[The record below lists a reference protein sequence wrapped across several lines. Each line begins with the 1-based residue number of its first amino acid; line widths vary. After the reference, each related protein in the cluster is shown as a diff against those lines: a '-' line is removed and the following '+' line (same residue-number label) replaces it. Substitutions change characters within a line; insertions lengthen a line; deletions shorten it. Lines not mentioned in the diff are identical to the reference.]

1 MFHARAV
8 PETSYERASE
18 VAAALA
24 IANAGP
30 EKILPRFAARW
41 VARTNAWCAETYA
54 QWGEQPIGSWRR
66 RLRDLGAWA
75 LDRIPPEETTLGGLP
90 PVISSV
96 EVAYPQSADVRVVRR
111 LLREELLGAKADLT
125 RRRAWTNA
133 GIAPLLLPLALT
145 PLSNVPIYWIGWRA
159 WTQMRASKNGVAAR
173 DFLASSAPLA
183 GDDGYDASS
192 ITTRCARLD
201 DETYAEDGDTVCCRV
216 ESTGAGP
223 RVMFVPCAL
232 LDAADE
238 PLRAC
243 NRAGG
248 VASSFQSIHEDTER
262 GLSRLDRVVAPGASD
277 LARRYRR
284 ARALGGG
291 KDAG

>member
-1 MFHARAV
+1 M
-8 PETSYERASE
+8 
-18 VAAALA
+18 
-24 IANAGP
+24 
-30 EKILPRFAARW
+30 
-41 VARTNAWCAETYA
+41 
-54 QWGEQPIGSWRR
+54 
-66 RLRDLGAWA
+66 
-75 LDRIPPEETTLGGLP
+75 
-90 PVISSV
+90 
-96 EVAYPQSADVRVVRR
+96 
-111 LLREELLGAKADLT
+111 
-125 RRRAWTNA
+125 
-133 GIAPLLLPLALT
+133 LT

-183 GDDGYDASS
+183 GYDGYDASS
-192 ITTRCARLD
+192 ITTRCTRLD

-248 VASSFQSIHEDTER
+248 VASSLQSIHEDTER

-284 ARALGGG
+284 ARALGNG
-291 KDAG
+291 KDAA

>member
-1 MFHARAV
+1 M
-8 PETSYERASE
+8 
-18 VAAALA
+18 
-24 IANAGP
+24 
-30 EKILPRFAARW
+30 
-41 VARTNAWCAETYA
+41 
-54 QWGEQPIGSWRR
+54 
-66 RLRDLGAWA
+66 
-75 LDRIPPEETTLGGLP
+75 
-90 PVISSV
+90 
-96 EVAYPQSADVRVVRR
+96 
-111 LLREELLGAKADLT
+111 
-125 RRRAWTNA
+125 
-133 GIAPLLLPLALT
+133 LT

-159 WTQMRASKNGVAAR
+159 WTQMRAATNGVAAR
-173 DFLASSAPLA
+173 DFLASSVPFVL
-183 GDDGYDASS
+183 GDDARDASS
-192 ITTRCARLD
+192 ITTRCTRLD
-201 DETYAEDGDTVCCRV
+201 DDASAEDGDTVCCRV

-284 ARALGGG
+284 ARALGNG